1 MWCQSGRSVK
11 VDLNVCPCVR
21 VCAGACAGACA
32 YVSVDLCFI
41 CNYESIGMLIKSL
54 IIKISIYYFSG
65 LFLKK

>member
-1 MWCQSGRSVK
+1 M
-11 VDLNVCPCVR
+11 CPCVR
-21 VCAGACAGACA
+21 VCAGACA

-65 LFLKK
+65 PFLKK